1 MSYLDERLPASFRG
15 IPFLVETHTTQVGR
29 KTAIYELPFES
40 AGVAH
45 LDLGR
50 KARKYKLKALALE
63 GQLGVQVSLRAQR
76 DALVAAFETPGAGL
90 LIHPV
95 YGRKSVVIVGEVTLV
110 ESTESGGKI
119 EIECEFQEARDAAP
133 PLPLPEPKAAM
144 IKAAQQLRAAAG
156 TALQAGFLVHVPD
169 FVAASNIAALDSAL
183 TDLQRLNG
191 LVGAV
196 LAVPTHVGNQIEAIA
211 NSAAALFHAPQA
223 VYNAFDTATAQLN
236 QSLLTVLLAITGGS
250 RGGLVTP
257 DSLVVA
263 SASIGALTVEPTGTT
278 PDRIAEREN
287 YSRLLTA
294 LRASALGNA
303 AETVANLTFSSAN
316 DARNMLQT
324 LTDALDNLADNEIA
338 GVEPDQPIFEAL
350 RGLIA
355 TSVARLS
362 TVAGTLAELTT
373 HTPVAT
379 VPAIVV
385 AFNLYGDATRVDEV
399 LARNPQV
406 VHPMFALG
414 RDPLEV
420 LAP

>member
-29 KTAIYELPFES
+29 KTAIYDLPFES

-50 KARKYKLKALALE
+50 KPRKYKLKALALE
-63 GQLGVQVSLRAQR
+63 GHLGVQVSLRAQR

-119 EIECEFQEARDAAP
+119 EIECEFQEARDAAA

-144 IKAAQQLRAAAG
+144 VKKAQQLRAAAG

-169 FVAASNIAALDSAL
+169 FVAASNIRTLDSAL

-191 LVGAV
+191 LVGAA

-223 VYNAFDTATAQLN
+223 VYNSIDTAIAQMH
-236 QSLLTVLLAITGGS
+236 QSVLTVLVALGGS

-263 SASIGALTVEPTGTT
+263 SASIGALSVEPTGTT

-287 YSRLLTA
+287 HARLLIA

-303 AETVANLTFSSAN
+303 AETVANLTFTSAN
-316 DARNMLQT
+316 DARNMLLT
-324 LTDALDNLADNEIA
+324 LTDALDTLADNQIA

-350 RGLIA
+350 RDLIA
-355 TSVARLS
+355 ATVARLS